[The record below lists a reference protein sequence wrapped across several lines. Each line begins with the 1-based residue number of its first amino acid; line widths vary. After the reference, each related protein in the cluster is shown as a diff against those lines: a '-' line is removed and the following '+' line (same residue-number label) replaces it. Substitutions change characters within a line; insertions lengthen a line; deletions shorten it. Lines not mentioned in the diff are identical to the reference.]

1 MSLALKIIL
10 AIVGLGLLLFLFDRL
25 ALAME
30 RRGWIYYRKRK
41 PSSTSLGNAFL
52 SIQSILEPGTEKVIE
67 VRREKKDGQDSGD
80 GPPAGRRTKAEAGRR
95 NKPRASRKRRPAR
108 PNRKGGKA

>member
-10 AIVGLGLLLFLFDRL
+10 AAAGVGLALFVLDRL

-30 RRGWIYYRKRK
+30 RRGWIYYRKKK

-52 SIQSILEPGTEKVIE
+52 NLQSLIEPGTRQVVE
-67 VRREKKDGQDSGD
+67 VRREKKDQHDSGD
-80 GPPAGRRTKAEAGRR
+80 EPEPGRKGRRRA
-95 NKPRASRKRRPAR
+95 ASRKRKPGPVHRPKET
-108 PNRKGGKA
+108 PHD